1 MTEAFS
7 TSWILPIYTIPI
19 ELIEDYLYFCRME
32 LPRNIKTRLRL
43 RIKLWE
49 RKIED
54 LKKDEKE
61 YGASFTREELQ
72 DKETREKYGTKM
84 TAYKYAILKLR
95 KEVETWKQ
103 ILKGQMPSLPSS
115 SPDPSSAV
123 ETLEPAS
130 S

>member
-1 MTEAFS
+1 M
-7 TSWILPIYTIPI
+7 
-19 ELIEDYLYFCRME
+19 
-32 LPRNIKTRLRL
+32 KTRLRL
-43 RIKLWE
+43 RVKLWE

-54 LKKDEKE
+54 LKKGEKE

-72 DKETREKYGTKM
+72 DKETREKYAIKM
-84 TAYKYAILKLR
+84 TAYKYAIIKLQ

-103 ILKGQMPSLPSS
+103 ILKGQIPSS
-115 SPDPSSAV
+115 PLPSPDPSSSV